1 MRIELLAKNRMDLGT
16 TDVDDTSS
24 LCAEFFLWRHCES
37 VVPKSVFIPATD
49 TRSTVAAGV
58 MRLVFTYNFTGGM
71 PSL

>member
-1 MRIELLAKNRMDLGT
+1 MRIGLLAKDRMGLGT

-24 LCAEFFLWRHCES
+24 LCAEFFLWRHCKS

-71 PSL
+71 SSL